1 MGDENMSI
9 IDDAKALIANEKIQD
24 VDSDLLFDAVEAICG
39 SPLAVAKIIFA
50 LAKTPFF
57 LRDKILWSKLE
68 LYLNGVFISDGDRAK
83 LRAALTEN
91 GSSDENAKRL
101 LECIDRAETNQK
113 IQYLINTTR
122 SFLTDFIDRTTFF
135 RICRAITGT
144 IDEDLLFVRDH
155 IIEKQNFEYSQ
166 AIQGLFVSGLVT
178 FSVIGGETTQYAFT
192 PLAEDVDR
200 FAISYDNVERYPDP
214 TAHRIVATPNTSIP
228 TATVD
233 EVQEMLDL
241 SFGKTQKTKVDV
253 EIHPSEF

>member
-1 MGDENMSI
+1 MSI
-9 IDDAKALIANEKIQD
+9 IDDAKLLISKGTIHD
-24 VDSDLLFDAVEAICG
+24 VKSDFLFDALGAVCGDPVAI
-39 SPLAVAKIIFA
+39 ARIIYT

-57 LRDKILWSKLE
+57 LRDKLLWSKLE
-68 LYLNGVFISDGDRAK
+68 QYLNGVYVSEEDRAK
-83 LRAALTEN
+83 LRAKLTED
-91 GSSDENAKRL
+91 GSSEENSKRL

-113 IQYLINTTR
+113 IQYLINATR

-214 TAHRIVATPNTSIP
+214 TAHIMVATPNTSIP

-241 SFGKTQKTKVDV
+241 TLGKTQKPIV
-253 EIHPSEF
+253 EVKIPIGEF